1 MKLYFTKYLP
11 VEGEIKMRDWYFNKY
26 KELCLYQASLP
37 ACDYIG
43 AQLAKLF
50 LCSRDIGIGDKFYRK
65 YTKAVG
71 HTPEMECIG
80 MDTTGTVLYSEGIND
95 DIYNP
100 KDLCFKIIGEI
111 SPGAIWVKEG
121 DEFDFHQI
129 DAVPFLEGEEY
140 GPDSAALSPELDWEW
155 VIRIQ
160 CPTCKK
166 FH

>member
-1 MKLYFTKYLP
+1 MKTYFVK
-11 VEGEIKMRDWYFNKY
+11 
-26 KELCLYQASLP
+26 SL
-37 ACDYIG
+37 DLSG
-43 AQLAKLF
+43 KGLF
-50 LCSRDIGIGDKFYRK
+50 KPYLCSRDIGIGDKFYRK

-71 HTPEMECIG
+71 YTPEMECIG

-111 SPGAIWVKEG
+111 SPDAVWVKEG
-121 DEFDFHQI
+121 DEFDRDDI
-129 DAVPFLEGEEY
+129 MYTVSDVDEPDEY
-140 GPDSAALSPELDWEW
+140 RGCGSNFFKSTSLPK
-155 VIRIQ
+155 RIGIK